1 MKADWISED
10 TSEYGIISISVANLR
25 RQPVFQAELLNQII
39 LGTIIPIFEERN
51 DFYYIQNWDGYWGW
65 VNKHGVVVGDR
76 NMAESWQDSS
86 HVIFNEIHGV
96 VRKNHQ
102 KEAEIITDLVPCA
115 ILKKLECSSKLT
127 KVGLPDGKTGY
138 VESNLIMDEK
148 ALQAIQPTKED
159 IIKISKKFLGIPYL
173 WGGNSSKGF
182 DCSGFV
188 QTVFRLLN
196 IELPR
201 DASQMANIG
210 REVTVKEDLTN
221 IEVGDLLF
229 YGKTLKRINH
239 VSIYIGNG
247 LFIHSR
253 GSICLNSLT
262 ADHPLYDDY
271 LNKLCLKAQRII

>member
-1 MKADWISED
+1 MNDQWINDD
-10 TSEYGIISISVANLR
+10 TKIYGIISISVANLR
-25 RQPVFQAELLNQII
+25 RQPVFQSELLNQII
-39 LGTIIPIFEERN
+39 LGTIIPIYEERN
-51 DFYYIQNWDGYWGW
+51 DFYFIQNWDGYWGW
-65 VNKHGVVVGDR
+65 VNKHGIVVGDR
-76 NMAESWQDSS
+76 KMAENWQNSS
-86 HVIFNEIHGV
+86 RVMFNEIYGV
-96 VRKNHQ
+96 VRKDQQ

-115 ILKKLECSSKLT
+115 VLKKLESSSTLT
-127 KVGLPDGKTGY
+127 KVGLPNGKTGY
-138 VESNLIMDEK
+138 VNSNLIVDEK
-148 ALQAIQPTKED
+148 TLKAIQPTKED
-159 IIKISKKFLGIPYL
+159 IIKLSKKFLGIPYL

-210 REVTVKEDLTN
+210 REVAVKGGLTN
-221 IEVGDLLF
+221 FEIGDLLF

-253 GSICLNSLT
+253 GSICLNSLA

-271 LNKLCLKAQRII
+271 LCQLCLKAQRII